1 VDDINIFSVIYLT
14 SYRLF
19 HKIEESGKEVLVI
32 GDMYTGNFSYL
43 LIKCL
48 NYIGYEVGE
57 AKYYAGHMLAS
68 DGGNL
73 WVSSQQPLSEIAWKV
88 ANDSLI
94 SSRILSELNAKW
106 GKNTIEMFIAKVIFK
121 KCFLSNHGHR
131 TILKI
136 MIADALSRE
145 SRNKGDCF
153 LVHIPMGLEVNYFYN
168 VTSLLNLKK
177 YKKYN
182 FMLRESYFF
191 SPLAVIVVEARRL
204 ISYFSD
210 YIFTVVDSYGDISKP
225 GVVLLQE
232 DDLSLDRSYRS
243 QPSWIFKDRHTKDF
257 RTLILEFNPV
267 DDNALSELAKY
278 DIFAVHKN
286 KLYSYPK
293 NHIIQ
298 KMIMKSLRS
307 LVFGL
312 FTERTYNVMLLN
324 EFTVLMLKASL
335 LAGFFKSNNI
345 KTFMTGENY
354 HIESDAA
361 LLIGRV
367 MGMNTLSYQYSNMH
381 SVLPIM
387 QSTADKMFTFSP
399 LFHSRYKLNKN
410 SIGPSSFMDIGYI
423 YDSSFN
429 LLKQR
434 SLSLRKKMLD
444 KGVSFVICYFDE
456 NVQHNDFKMGIYR
469 EQDNYNDILAL
480 CNYVI
485 EHHDIAVI
493 IKSQFKAN
501 TPSILHRNSERLKQA
516 ANTGRLLE
524 LQMGEHRNN
533 VFPAEAAMS
542 ADLVIGHSI
551 GSTASL
557 ESVLAG
563 TRSILLYSNEITSN
577 IEIFKR
583 QNILYDDMHSAL
595 SAVSHYKDGNNEYLD
610 LGNWDEI
617 ISLFDPFRDNK
628 SADRMY
634 EYIKK
639 VTI

>member
-1 VDDINIFSVIYLT
+1 
-14 SYRLF
+14 
-19 HKIEESGKEVLVI
+19 
-32 GDMYTGNFSYL
+32 
-43 LIKCL
+43 
-48 NYIGYEVGE
+48 
-57 AKYYAGHMLAS
+57 
-68 DGGNL
+68 
-73 WVSSQQPLSEIAWKV
+73 
-88 ANDSLI
+88 
-94 SSRILSELNAKW
+94 
-106 GKNTIEMFIAKVIFK
+106 
-121 KCFLSNHGHR
+121 
-131 TILKI
+131 
-136 MIADALSRE
+136 
-145 SRNKGDCF
+145 
-153 LVHIPMGLEVNYFYN
+153 
-168 VTSLLNLKK
+168 
-177 YKKYN
+177 
-182 FMLRESYFF
+182 
-191 SPLAVIVVEARRL
+191 
-204 ISYFSD
+204 
-210 YIFTVVDSYGDISKP
+210 
-225 GVVLLQE
+225 
-232 DDLSLDRSYRS
+232 
-243 QPSWIFKDRHTKDF
+243 
-257 RTLILEFNPV
+257 
-267 DDNALSELAKY
+267 
-278 DIFAVHKN
+278 
-286 KLYSYPK
+286 
-293 NHIIQ
+293 
-298 KMIMKSLRS
+298 
-307 LVFGL
+307 
-312 FTERTYNVMLLN
+312 
-324 EFTVLMLKASL
+324 
-335 LAGFFKSNNI
+335 
-345 KTFMTGENY
+345 
-354 HIESDAA
+354 
-361 LLIGRV
+361 
-367 MGMNTLSYQYSNMH
+367 
-381 SVLPIM
+381 
-387 QSTADKMFTFSP
+387 
-399 LFHSRYKLNKN
+399 
-410 SIGPSSFMDIGYI
+410 
-423 YDSSFN
+423 
-429 LLKQR
+429 LKQR